1 MAGFNLD
8 SPLVCEGII
17 GDGCGGGRIFY
28 IEDSTLKAYDP
39 ISEESIILLQ
49 DIVDALSI
57 KKNACV
63 ISIECTNKNIAF
75 DLSLMRLR
83 EESL

>member
-28 IEDSTLKAYDP
+28 IEDSTLKTYDP
-39 ISEESIILLQ
+39 VSKESIILL
-49 DIVDALSI
+49 VDVIDAVRI

-63 ISIECTNKNIAF
+63 IFIECRDEDIKF
-75 DLSLMRLR
+75 DLSLMSRV
-83 EESL
+83 